1 MDASTFRDVMAQW
14 PSGVTVVTTLDHA
27 GAAHGMTASSFSSVS
42 LDPPLVSICLTK
54 TLYSHELIAASGV
67 FGVNVLAKGQADVA
81 RRFAGMEADVTDRF
95 AGESWTLAETGVP
108 LLDSALGWF
117 DCRVV
122 HAYPGGDHTI
132 FVGEVVAGRAAGR
145 SAPLLFH
152 SRGWGQ
158 FADVLPDIATLS
170 DSGLVAALVQTN
182 RVEEAQAVAEQAAA
196 AGTRV
201 RVADLTA
208 GTPTLVVGDIASPV
222 GQPWQ
227 TATNSSALVA
237 DGAQARVVLD
247 AGVGL
252 AELALDPTDAA
263 ARAELIA
270 AVDGFA
276 DRVVVNLDAPFPP
289 DRLDSVIAAVV
300 DLTAAGVAEIG
311 LADTAGRATP
321 LEVRSL
327 LQEVVA
333 LARPVPV
340 RMRLHDRDR
349 LGLVKAITALKSGV
363 RHFDATLAGLD
374 DAVATEDLIRLLA
387 EVEVATPV
395 DTTVLIDLA
404 RTLRHP
410 VGDADSPA
418 GAAGGSPFSASAS
431 PDATDIVGAVG

>member
-14 PSGVTVVTTLDHA
+14 PSGVTVVTTLDRA
-27 GAAHGMTASSFSSVS
+27 GAPHGMTASSFSSVS
-42 LDPPLVSICLTK
+42 LDPPLVSICLTR
-54 TLYSHELIAASGV
+54 TLYSHELIEASGV
-67 FGVNVLAKGQADVA
+67 FGVNILAKGQADVG
-81 RRFAGMEADVTDRF
+81 RRFAGMDTGVTDRF

-182 RVEEAQAVAEQAAA
+182 RGDRALDVAAQAAE

-201 RVADLTA
+201 RVADLTG
-208 GTPTLVVGDIASPV
+208 GTPTLVVGDTASPV

-227 TATNSSALVA
+227 TAENSSALVA
-237 DGAQARVVLD
+237 DPTQARVVLD

-252 AELALDPTDAA
+252 AELALDPTD
-263 ARAELIA
+263 EA
-270 AVDGFA
+270 AVAALIEGVAGIA
-276 DRVVVNLDAPFPP
+276 DRVVVNLDAPFGP
-289 DRLDSVIAAVV
+289 DRLDAVV
-300 DLTAAGVAEIG
+300 ACVGALVAAGVAEIG

-321 LEVRSL
+321 LEVRGL

-363 RHFDATLAGLD
+363 RHFDTTLAGLD
-374 DAVATEDLIRLLA
+374 EAVATEDLIRLLA

-395 DTTVLIDLA
+395 DTAALIELA
-404 RTLRHP
+404 RTVRHP
-410 VGDADSPA
+410 VGAADTPA
-418 GAAGGSPFSASAS
+418 TGGAPFSAPAS

>member
-1 MDASTFRDVMAQW
+1 MDANTFRDVMAQW

-54 TLYSHELIAASGV
+54 TLYSHDLIAASGV

-81 RRFAGMEADVTDRF
+81 RRFAGMDAGVTDRF

-122 HAYPGGDHTI
+122 HSYPGGDHTI

-170 DSGLVAALVQTN
+170 DSGLVDSLVQTN
-182 RVEEAQAVAEQAAA
+182 RPDEAHRLAEQVAA
-196 AGTRV
+196 AGIRV

-208 GTPTLVVGDIASPV
+208 GTPTLVVGESAAPV
-222 GQPWQ
+222 GQAWQ
-227 TATNSSALVA
+227 NATNSSALVA
-237 DGAQARVVLD
+237 DGAQARLVLE

-252 AELALDPTDAA
+252 AELTLDPT
-263 ARAELIA
+263 EPQGLSQILTQI
-270 AVDGFA
+270 DGIA
-276 DRVVVNLDAPFPP
+276 DRVAVNLAAPFCP
-289 DRLDSVIAAVV
+289 DRLDAVLGAV
-300 DLTAAGVAEIG
+300 RELAGAGVAEIG
-311 LADTAGRATP
+311 LSDTAGRATP

-327 LQEVVA
+327 LQEIVA
-333 LARPVPV
+333 LARPVPI

-363 RHFDATLAGLD
+363 RHLDSTLAGLD
-374 DAVATEDLIRLLA
+374 GAVATEDLIRLLT
-387 EVEVATPV
+387 EVEVDTPV
-395 DTTVLIDLA
+395 DTATLIDLA
-404 RTLRHP
+404 RTVRHL
-410 VGDADSPA
+410 VGESDTPA
-418 GAAGGSPFSASAS
+418 GATGGSPFSVPAS